1 MKKVLIIANMFYA
14 SPRISGLAEYL
25 PEFGWQPITLTT
37 PLGED
42 PDSRFGPPNDF
53 KDRQRVIE
61 TYGYNPKE
69 EIGLR
74 AKKKFSLT
82 SRESFGY
89 VRPFVRFLYKRYLE
103 IIRYPDEEK
112 GWRPFAVEVA
122 DEFVQKESVDAMLSS
137 SPPVT
142 THFIAKE
149 LKSKHKIPWVAD
161 FRDLW
166 TQNHDYQY
174 SSLRKVFERRLEVK
188 TMSTADALVTVSEL
202 WAEKLRM
209 LHRTKAY
216 AINNGF
222 DPHEMSNG
230 KADLTSKFTITYTGQ
245 IYTKQDPSKI
255 LLALKDLIS
264 HGVIDPKDVDARF
277 YGPKNRILGKKIEQR
292 QLSAIVRQHGI
303 TPRKVCFE
311 KQRESQV
318 LLLFKWEDQ
327 RERGWHSG
335 KIFEYLAARR
345 PILATGGA
353 SDVITELLNETN
365 AGGDAHTVE
374 DVKKALKKWY
384 TEYKVSGKVSY
395 QGNVEKINNYS
406 YRKMAG
412 KFAEVLNIVT

>member
-14 SPRISGLAEYL
+14 SPRISGLADYL

-53 KDRQRVIE
+53 KDKQRVIE
-61 TYGYNPKE
+61 TYDYNPRE

-74 AKKKFSLT
+74 VKKQFNLPSKKSY
-82 SRESFGY
+82 EY

-112 GWRPFAVEVA
+112 SWRPFAVRVGE
-122 DEFVQKESVDAMLSS
+122 EFLQKENVDAMLSS

-174 SSLRKVFERRLEVK
+174 SVLRRPFERRMELK

-202 WAEKLRM
+202 WAKKLGM
-209 LHRTKAY
+209 LHKREAY

-222 DPHEMSNG
+222 YPDEMSNG
-230 KADLTSKFTITYTGQ
+230 KAALTPKFTITYTGQ
-245 IYTKQDPSKI
+245 IYTRQDPSKI

-264 HGVIDPKDVDARF
+264 HGVMDPKDVDVRF
-277 YGPKNRILGKKIEQR
+277 YGPENRALEKKIEEYG
-292 QLSAIVRQHGI
+292 LSAIVRQYGV
-303 TPRKVCFE
+303 TPRKICFE
-311 KQRESQV
+311 KQRESQL
-318 LLLFKWEDQ
+318 LLLFKWEDL

-335 KIFEYLAARR
+335 KIFEYLAANR

-353 SDVITELLNETN
+353 DDVITELLNETN
-365 AGGDAHTVE
+365 AGIGAHTVE
-374 DVKKALKKWY
+374 DVKNALQKSY
-384 TEYKVSGKVSY
+384 TEYKLRGKVSY
-395 QGNVEKINNYS
+395 QGKTEKINKYS
-406 YRKMAG
+406 YREMAR
-412 KFAEVLNIVT
+412 KFAAVLNAIT